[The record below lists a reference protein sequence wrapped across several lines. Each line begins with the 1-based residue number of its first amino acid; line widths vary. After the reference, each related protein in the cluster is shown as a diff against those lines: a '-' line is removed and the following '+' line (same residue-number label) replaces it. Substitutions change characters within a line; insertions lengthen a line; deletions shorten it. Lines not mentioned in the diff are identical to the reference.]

1 MARRKIIP
9 LLFLFSVSLL
19 FIGCTTD
26 RIPTIEI
33 ITNEEILK
41 EKKKPC
47 TIAYSQY
54 GEETY
59 MNANNKRRGGI
70 SMKYQKHSYTLELKN
85 KYSLGDLP
93 ADDDWIL
100 NANFIDKTFMRHKI
114 SYDLFRQMNERN
126 LAPECAYVNVV
137 INGKYNGLYVL
148 MQEVN
153 AGLANLVKNDPYAM
167 MFKDP
172 AIFYEE
178 RITAVQDTANYYQQ
192 KYPDKKVSDKT
203 PYIEEFKR
211 FLYYSS
217 DHDFVTN
224 ISEWIDID
232 NVMDWH
238 LLLLFTNNQDGLRK
252 NFYLYKRDEKTPFK
266 FAIWDYD
273 HSFGRDGDNEPNMAE
288 RLVKIENAVLLKRLM
303 EIPESDYSNALRK
316 RWFQLRKEGIFS
328 RENIEK
334 HIQDNDKYISSEVVQ
349 NFKKWPAD
357 IAWYYDDNSY
367 QQELDWMLTFVDIR
381 ITQLDEYF
389 KSL

>member
-1 MARRKIIP
+1 MSRLKIILFF
-9 LLFLFSVSLL
+9 LLTSVSFLFT
-19 FIGCTTD
+19 GCSND

-33 ITNEEILK
+33 ITNKPITK
-41 EKKKPC
+41 DKKKSC
-47 TIAYSQY
+47 TIAYS
-54 GEETY
+54 EPWEDTY
-59 MNANNKRRGGI
+59 LNAKIKRRGGI

-85 KYSLGDLP
+85 KYSFGDLP

-114 SYDLFRQMNERN
+114 SYDLFRQMNDRN

-137 INGKYNGLYVL
+137 IDGKYQGLYVL

-153 AGLANLVKNDPYAM
+153 ARLARLVKGDSYAM

-192 KYPDKKVSDKT
+192 KYPKIEKADKT
-203 PYIEEFKR
+203 IYLEKFKD
-211 FLYYSS
+211 FLYSS
-217 DHDFVTN
+217 DDQEFVDH
-224 ISEWIDID
+224 ISEWIDIE

-252 NFYLYKRDEKTPFK
+252 NFYLYKRDKDTPFK

-288 RLVKIENAVLLKRLM
+288 RLVKIENSVLLKRLM
-303 EIPESDYSNALRK
+303 EIPESDYSNALRN
-316 RWFQLRKEGIFS
+316 RWFELRKEGIFS

-334 HIQDNDKYISSEVVQ
+334 HIQDNDKIISSDVVQ

-357 IAWYYDDNSY
+357 IAWYYDDNNY

-381 ITQLDEYF
+381 IAQLDEYF
-389 KSL
+389 IGQ